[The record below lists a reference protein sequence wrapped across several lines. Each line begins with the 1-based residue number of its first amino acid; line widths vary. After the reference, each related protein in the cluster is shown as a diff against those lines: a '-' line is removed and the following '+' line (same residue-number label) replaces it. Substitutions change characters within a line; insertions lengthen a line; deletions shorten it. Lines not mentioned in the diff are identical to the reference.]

1 MKPQDASPAAPPLGL
16 TPGHRYQNAK
26 QEITK
31 EQLPF
36 WGRTIYSNNWPY
48 RDGAASDPNDPF
60 GDIEDPSKQCLDIN
74 CYEPVAWD
82 DGQVKSCQKK
92 LGEDVLETVLY

>member
-1 MKPQDASPAAPPLGL
+1 MKPQDAGPAAPPLGL

-36 WGRTIYSNNWPY
+36 WRRTIYSNN
-48 RDGAASDPNDPF
+48 
-60 GDIEDPSKQCLDIN
+60 
-74 CYEPVAWD
+74 
-82 DGQVKSCQKK
+82 
-92 LGEDVLETVLY
+92 